1 MKRLC
6 FSSPHT
12 WFIFFYALSMVCII
26 RSNACTLLS
35 QKSVWWCCLSLLSFS
50 FLFAVAKENVNA
62 GVFSQCVAKEGL
74 ASSLFAGKKR
84 REIFRFEFIID
95 RVLPKTTTQLNS
107 PLSSATILIPQNFF
121 FLFVRAKAPPPQ
133 KQNKT
138 NHFYE
143 HVWYGNGDEEAI
155 IDIVIGYDHCCDWNW
170 T

>member
-1 MKRLC
+1 MFFFPTHLVYFLLRSLYGMYYTIKRVH
-6 FSSPHT
+6 SSLPEVSLMMLPL
-12 WFIFFYALSMVCII
+12 F
-26 RSNACTLLS
+26 TL
-35 QKSVWWCCLSLLSFS
+35 
-50 FLFAVAKENVNA
+50 FLFSLRRRKRERQR
-62 GVFSQCVAKEGL
+62 GCFFSRVAKEGL

-138 NHFYE
+138 NNTFYE
-143 HVWYGNGDEEAI
+143 HV
-155 IDIVIGYDHCCDWNW
+155 
-170 T
+170 